1 MKCRM
6 CGENRKLIDAHIIP
20 RSFYEPLK
28 ENGQIPRI
36 ITDKAG
42 VYPKRSQTG
51 AYDKEIVCGS
61 CEQIFSPWDGYGYTF
76 LFQDLDDAN
85 YIWDR
90 QRALAYNFGKCD
102 VEKLKLFFLSVLWR
116 ASVSKQDIFRDVQLG
131 PFEEKLRGLLW
142 RGDSV
147 DNSEFA
153 IALSK
158 FDAPAN
164 KTGILAPDRTRYHG
178 VNHYRFYMAGYMAV
192 IKVSNLRASE
202 TFEKLYLFPGKNVYC
217 IIRDFEKSGEYK
229 ALINAVLN
237 AEKPER
243 ANKSRKADA

>member
-6 CGENRKLIDAHIIP
+6 CGEDRKLIEAHIIP

-51 AYDKEIVCGS
+51 AYDKEIVCEN
-61 CEQIFSPWDGYGYTF
+61 CEQMFSPWDDYGYNF
-76 LFQDLDDAN
+76 LFQELDEAN
-85 YIWDR
+85 YISDGG
-90 QRALAYNFGKCD
+90 RAVAYNFGKCD

-116 ASVSKQDIFRDVQLG
+116 ASVSKHDIFHDVQLG
-131 PFEEKLRGLLW
+131 PFEEKLRALLLS
-142 RGDSV
+142 GDSG

-164 KTGILAPDRTRYHG
+164 KTGILAPDRTRYNG
-178 VNHYRFYMAGYMAV
+178 VNHYRFYMAGYMAA
-192 IKVSNLRASE
+192 IKVSKSRSSE
-202 TFEKLYLFPGKNVYC
+202 TFEKLYFSPGKNVYC
-217 IIRDFEKSGEYK
+217 IIREFDKSGEYK

-237 AEKPER
+237 ADKPGR